1 MLLVHT
7 VYIHVHVHKAPLGGH
22 FQNINFIHVFS
33 TQLRSVQQRIG
44 YCPQFD
50 ALLERLT
57 ARELLTYYARLRGLP
72 EKTVK
77 GVVEAEIKHLDLVQY
92 ADRQCGTY
100 R

>member
-1 MLLVHT
+1 MLLLVS
-7 VYIHVHVHKAPLGGH
+7 
-22 FQNINFIHVFS
+22 S
-33 TQLRSVQQRIG
+33 TQLRSVQQQIG

-50 ALLERLT
+50 ALLEYLT